1 MTRTAIAVRRIRRPA
16 GAPQPDDF
24 AYVDVPIPLLESGEV
39 LVHNL
44 FLSVDPYHREL
55 MDLEGEGWRR
65 GFGLEGRSLGR
76 VIASREPALVPGTI
90 VAHRHGW
97 SSHAVLT
104 AADVR
109 VIERVAGVPLS
120 AYLGIL
126 GDTGLTA
133 YVGLLRVAGLR
144 RGEDVFISAAAGA
157 VGGAAGQIARLLG
170 ARRVVGSAGSPE
182 KVKHLTHR
190 LGFDAAFDYHD
201 GLAEQLALAA
211 PRGVD
216 VYFDNVGGEHLE
228 AAIGALREGGRVAW
242 CGAVAQ
248 YDHLAEPPSAP
259 RNLYAVVGKRL
270 RIEGFLV
277 RDHQDARAEFEAL
290 LSPRLQAG
298 DVTVDE
304 TVTEGIEHTVDA
316 FLGMLRGEN
325 IGKAVV
331 KLTED

>member
-1 MTRTAIAVRRIRRPA
+1 M
-16 GAPQPDDF
+16 
-24 AYVDVPIPLLESGEV
+24 
-39 LVHNL
+39 
-44 FLSVDPYHREL
+44 
-55 MDLEGEGWRR
+55 
-65 GFGLEGRSLGR
+65 
-76 VIASREPALVPGTI
+76 
-90 VAHRHGW
+90 
-97 SSHAVLT
+97 
-104 AADVR
+104 
-109 VIERVAGVPLS
+109 
-120 AYLGIL
+120 
-126 GDTGLTA
+126 
-133 YVGLLRVAGLR
+133 
-144 RGEDVFISAAAGA
+144 
-157 VGGAAGQIARLLG
+157 
-170 ARRVVGSAGSPE
+170 
-182 KVKHLTHR
+182 
-190 LGFDAAFDYHD
+190 
-201 GLAEQLALAA
+201 
-211 PRGVD
+211 
-216 VYFDNVGGEHLE
+216 
-228 AAIGALREGGRVAW
+228 AW